1 MEIKLSKGNKSAVV
15 DLNTNQEF
23 IELFDFYRLRQVVKK
38 DVGYAFLLTEENPIN
53 AWDVVQ
59 LGYVYFSPLEEL
71 VDYQLP
77 FNFQI
82 EKINKINFKS
92 SLT

>member
-1 MEIKLSKGNKSAVV
+1 MEIKISNTRSKKSAVV
-15 DLNTNQEF
+15 DLNTSEEF
-23 IELFDFYRLRQVVKK
+23 IELFGFYRLRQVIKK
-38 DVGYAFLLTEENPIN
+38 NVEYAFLLTEENPIN

-77 FNFQI
+77 LDFQI
-82 EKINKINFKS
+82 EKINKINFK
-92 SLT
+92 